1 MPDREQFLSP
11 RRVRLRTQGGKLWTL
26 LAIVLLAVAPV
37 LAQEDS
43 GSQPASPYSSS
54 TTLPSSS
61 SSATSSSAPS
71 SSATASPSSAPVPRP
86 LPKEPALVDPAG
98 PDISLQN
105 SEALFDIAAALNSCG
120 YDAGLAASEPIR
132 ATVRQQVDEALRASA
147 AARDAHDR
155 VCNFIDQHRLSDPG
169 QSLAQYVSLALYTTP
184 PPALAPSASE
194 PDMPPD
200 ATQVMD
206 ILPLLRDFSKQID
219 LHLIWVQNRP
229 QYDQELAG
237 LHDALTQMI
246 VRTNAYLRMPA
257 AAYSGRRFLVV
268 VSPLLDPAQTNARV
282 YGVDYVVVASPSGG
296 KIRMQDV
303 RHAYLHYAI
312 EPLLYSRPRTLDRLR
327 PFLKI
332 VEDAPMDYADRSDVV
347 SLVAECMIRAIEAR
361 TMDTGVAILQIP
373 STTRRSDLEAV
384 ARQRNATL
392 AKDQAARRAM
402 VQRSLLQ
409 GYVFTPYF
417 YDAFAAFEKQ
427 TQSFSESIGPMVYGM
442 DVQQELS
449 QAKHI
454 DFVAQASPEVVR
466 RTPATTGLDLAEA
479 DMAKGQPDAAGALAQ
494 KELNDPGQAGRA
506 NFILARVAILHGD
519 VAAAQR
525 YFQEA
530 VRLSKDPRTV
540 AWSHIY
546 LGRIDDVQNK
556 RELAMTEYRAA
567 LTARDGQPD
576 TKRAAEKGLQE
587 AYTVPQT
594 VHTAPEN
601 GGSTAPD
608 QPSLPSPPQP
618 RRP

>member
-1 MPDREQFLSP
+1 MPDHEQLLFP
-11 RRVRLRTQGGKLWTL
+11 RRVRLRIRAVKLWMP
-26 LAIVLLAVAPV
+26 LAVVLLIAAPV
-37 LAQEDS
+37 MAQEES
-43 GSQPASPYSSS
+43 SPQRANPYSSS
-54 TTLPSSS
+54 IALPSSS
-61 SSATSSSAPS
+61 SSSTSPASAAASSPAPDQ
-71 SSATASPSSAPVPRP
+71 RP

-132 ATVRQQVDEALRASA
+132 ATVRQQVDDALRTSA
-147 AARDAHDR
+147 AARNTHDQ
-155 VCNFIDQHRLSDPG
+155 VCTFIDRHRLSDPG
-169 QSLAQYVSLALYTTP
+169 RSLAQYVSLALYTTP
-184 PPALAPSASE
+184 PPALAPSAAE

-219 LHLIWVQNRP
+219 LHLIWVRNRP
-229 QYDQELAG
+229 QYDRELAG
-237 LHDALTQMI
+237 LHDALTKMI
-246 VRTNAYLRMPA
+246 VQTNAYLRMPA

-268 VSPLLDPAQTNARV
+268 ISPLLDPAQTNARV
-282 YGVDYVVVASPSGG
+282 YGVDYVVVASPTNG

-303 RHAYLHYAI
+303 RHTYLHYAI

-361 TMDTGVAILQIP
+361 TMDTGVAIFQIP
-373 STTRRSDLEAV
+373 SDTRRSDLEAT

-392 AKDQAARRAM
+392 AKDQTVRRAM

-409 GYVFTPYF
+409 GYVLTPYF

-427 TQSFSESIGPMVYGM
+427 TQSFSQSIGPMVYGM

-449 QAKHI
+449 RAKHI

-466 RTPATTGLDLAEA
+466 RTPPATGLDLAEA
-479 DMAKGQPDAAGALAQ
+479 DMAKGEPDAAGALAQ
-494 KELNDPGQAGRA
+494 KALDDPSQAGRA
-506 NFILARVAILHGD
+506 NFILARVAILHGN
-519 VAAAQR
+519 VTAAQR

-530 VRLSKDPRTV
+530 ARLSKDPRTV

-546 LGRIDDVQNK
+546 LGRIDDVQNR

-576 TKRAAEKGLQE
+576 TKRAAEKGLQQ

-594 VHTAPEN
+594 VHSAPEN
-601 GGSTAPD
+601 GSSNTPD
-608 QPSLPSPPQP
+608 QPSPPGPPQP
-618 RRP
+618 QRQ